1 VKSVNYPV
9 NSLTIPKLKKGAGY
23 EFRVVAE
30 NVQGD
35 SEPLLTTDPVI
46 AENPFSE
53 LLVVNVGEEMI
64 GLRLVKT
71 LLLSLH
77 KHVVE
82 VYFALYISVYFE

>member
-35 SEPLLTTDPVI
+35 SEPLLTTEPVI

-53 LLVVNVGEEMI
+53 LLSSKCYGGDDRTEANEHTPFVS
-64 GLRLVKT
+64 T
-71 LLLSLH
+71 
-77 KHVVE
+77 
-82 VYFALYISVYFE
+82 